1 MTLDVCYTHFD
12 LFDCF
17 QINLEPGIQYN
28 IQNNG
33 GLRDNFGVTCQSKK
47 KWYDFPNCLNLMAK
61 C

>member
-17 QINLEPGIQYN
+17 QINFEPGIQYN

-33 GLRDNFGVTCQSKK
+33 GLCDNFGVTCQRINGTT
-47 KWYDFPNCLNLMAK
+47 FQIV
-61 C
+61 